1 MLRSI
6 KSAQRKIR
14 IMALKVDATGLILSG
29 PDAKQL
35 KAKKDSQGDPI
46 PGSFEMKV
54 PFAEDN
60 AEVVIIHDKASIGVI
75 TLGSTA
81 TTNKDLSI
89 AATGDDFSC
98 EVLIIGSDTAEKY

>member
-35 KAKKDSQGDPI
+35 KAKLDSQGDPI

-60 AEVVIIHDKASIGVI
+60 AEVVIIHDKSSVAAVSLGNTAS
-75 TLGSTA
+75 
-81 TTNKDLSI
+81 TNKDL
-89 AATGDDFSC
+89 TVTPPGTDFSC